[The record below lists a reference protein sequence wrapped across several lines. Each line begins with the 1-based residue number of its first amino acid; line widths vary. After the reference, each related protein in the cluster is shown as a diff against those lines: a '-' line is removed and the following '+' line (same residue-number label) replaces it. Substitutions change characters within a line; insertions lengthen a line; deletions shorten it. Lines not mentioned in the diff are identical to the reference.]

1 LYDSFEVMTLREG
14 NMNKILRTVL
24 IIVGIA
30 SLMLAASF
38 CLQIPWI
45 VQLWPWPDLFSPY
58 VFLGSIIAATAAS
71 LLWIG
76 LSGELAAA
84 AGGALHLTVFYA
96 GLASSL
102 FLLSRQ
108 AGDQQLFSRALVCA
122 AGALVSLLLVLWF
135 RRYPLQDN
143 RPMPLPV
150 RVSFGVFVAVL
161 VLAGVGIL
169 LRLPNVFGWRLHPT
183 TAALLSWFFL
193 GAACYFLYGL
203 LHTGWQNACGQ
214 LWAFLAYDLVLIVPY
229 LLHFAHVH
237 PEQLPSLLINTL
249 VLVYSAALAIYYLLV
264 KPSIR
269 SWRERGQNATAE
281 GLHRDDNFGPH
292 ATVSLPDHDYSSRV
306 RSNEDVA
313 TTVMSSQRGGTV
325 V

>member
-1 LYDSFEVMTLREG
+1 MTLREG
-14 NMNKILRTVL
+14 NMDKLLRTILTSVGMVSL
-24 IIVGIA
+24 ILAVG
-30 SLMLAASF
+30 F
-38 CLQIPWI
+38 CLQLPWI
-45 VQLWPWPDLFSPY
+45 VQLWPWADSFSPY
-58 VFLGSIIAATAAS
+58 LFLGSITAATAVS

-76 LSGELAAA
+76 LSGELATA

-108 AGDQQLFSRALVCA
+108 GGDQTLLTRALVCA
-122 AGALVSLLLVLWF
+122 AGALVSLILLLWF
-135 RRYPLQDN
+135 RRYPLRES

-169 LRLPNVFGWRLHPT
+169 LHLPNVFAWRLHPT
-183 TAALLSWFFL
+183 TSALLGWFFL

-203 LHTGWQNACGQ
+203 VHPGWQMACGQ

-229 LLHFAHVH
+229 LLHFTLAR

-249 VLVYSAALAIYYLLV
+249 VLVYSAALAIYFLLV
-264 KPSIR
+264 KQTTRTWSKR
-269 SWRERGQNATAE
+269 SQNATAE
-281 GLHRDDNFGPH
+281 ELHIDDNFGPNAPVH
-292 ATVSLPDHDYSSRV
+292 PAEVDYYSGLQ
-306 RSNEDVA
+306 SNEGDSA
-313 TTVMSSQRGGTV
+313 IVMSSHARGGKSA
-325 V
+325 